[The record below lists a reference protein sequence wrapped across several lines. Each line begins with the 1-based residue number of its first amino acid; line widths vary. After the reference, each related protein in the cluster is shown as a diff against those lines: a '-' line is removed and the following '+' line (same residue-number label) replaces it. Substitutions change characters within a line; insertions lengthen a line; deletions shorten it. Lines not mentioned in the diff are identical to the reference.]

1 MSETRL
7 CLFFGGRSGE
17 HEVSVRS
24 AKAVYQAAVANGYR
38 TMGVGI
44 AREGCWVYLGD
55 CRAFFNSG
63 FAEVTD
69 GMGPACHILPDP
81 TQKGLFVQGMGVERP
96 KIDVVFPVLH
106 GSYGEDGTVQGLLEL
121 AGIPYVGAPVL
132 ASAICMDKDTT
143 KRVLTT
149 YGVPHVP
156 AVAVERFQWQSRPEE
171 VLEHLSRLIR
181 LPVFVKPSASGSS
194 LGVTKVKTMEALP
207 EALDLAFLYD
217 TKALLE
223 PSQEG
228 FLEIECSVLGNDEP
242 VASIPGQIL
251 PKREF
256 YDYRAKYIDDDTEL
270 RIPAP
275 LEPVLAKKVQDIAIR
290 AFQATGCKGMA
301 RVDFFVNPAKGDV
314 LVNELNTIPGFT
326 SISMYPKLWEASG
339 LSFPEL
345 VKTLVELAVER
356 QASSWREVRL
366 RA

>member
-1 MSETRL
+1 
-7 CLFFGGRSGE
+7 
-17 HEVSVRS
+17 
-24 AKAVYQAAVANGYR
+24 
-38 TMGVGI
+38 
-44 AREGCWVYLGD
+44 
-55 CRAFFNSG
+55 
-63 FAEVTD
+63 
-69 GMGPACHILPDP
+69 
-81 TQKGLFVQGMGVERP
+81 
-96 KIDVVFPVLH
+96 
-106 GSYGEDGTVQGLLEL
+106 
-121 AGIPYVGAPVL
+121 
-132 ASAICMDKDTT
+132 
-143 KRVLTT
+143 
-149 YGVPHVP
+149 
-156 AVAVERFQWQSRPEE
+156 
-171 VLEHLSRLIR
+171 
-181 LPVFVKPSASGSS
+181 
-194 LGVTKVKTMEALP
+194 
-207 EALDLAFLYD
+207 
-217 TKALLE
+217 
-223 PSQEG
+223 
-228 FLEIECSVLGNDEP
+228 